1 MGHTVSS
8 STRIK
13 QSHMYLEADQ
23 CQSNSNNHII
33 IEENIMDVDPLSRP
47 NYFWDLKAYSC

>member
-47 NYFWDLKAYSC
+47 NYFWDLKAHSC